1 MADLKSRPLDDESYS
16 GLIESLGRITL
27 ICHVADATR
36 NDLSKDDLVNLL
48 SQIGIIGTEAMIL
61 AGATPEE
68 VTAVT
73 HELLS
78 SQEYET

>member
-1 MADLKSRPLDDESYS
+1 MADLKSRPLDDEAYS
-16 GLIESLGRITL
+16 GLIETLGRITL

-36 NDLSKDDLVNLL
+36 SDLSKDDLLRLL

-68 VTAVT
+68 VSAVT
-73 HELLS
+73 QELLS
-78 SQEYET
+78 PQEHES